1 MPSRE
6 SSQGVRGRRTPAW
19 PSGAPSV
26 YLAGGFRSGW
36 QAKLSTLIPSLLYID
51 PSKHGLTDPMR
62 YTEWD
67 LQAIRRSDLVFAYLE
82 ATNPAG
88 YALALE
94 VGYAKGLGKTVILV
108 DEKSARDEQGGRYLQ
123 MVRAAAD
130 ATFDSFDEGVAFL
143 ERLATEGRD
152 PDVPSR

>member
-1 MPSRE
+1 MSSSR
-6 SSQGVRGRRTPAW
+6 SSQAVRRSGVGLRRPAN
-19 PSGAPSV
+19 ALTV

-36 QAKLSTLIPSLLYID
+36 QEKIATSAPAFLFKD
-51 PSKHGLTDPMR
+51 PSKHGLTDPIR

-67 LQAIRRSDLVFAYLE
+67 LRAIRESDLVFAYLE

-94 VGYAKGLGKTVILV
+94 VGYAKGLGKSVILV
-108 DEKSARDEQGGRYLQ
+108 DERSSSDEQTRRYLQ

-130 ATFDSFDEGVAFL
+130 ATFDSFEEGVAYL
-143 ERLATEGRD
+143 QQLAIEREGRT
-152 PDVPSR
+152 S

>member
-1 MPSRE
+1 MSSGR
-6 SSQGVRGRRTPAW
+6 SSQTVRGPAATVR
-19 PSGAPSV
+19 PSGGRLTV

-36 QAKLSTLIPSLLYID
+36 QAKISTSAPSFLYKD
-51 PSKHGLTDPMR
+51 PSKHGLTDPIR

-67 LQAIRRSDLVFAYLE
+67 LQAIRQSDLVFAYLE

-94 VGYAKGLGKTVILV
+94 VGYAKGLGKKVILV
-108 DEKSARDEQGGRYLQ
+108 DEKSSADEHAGQYLQ

-130 ATFDSFDEGVAFL
+130 ATFNSFEEGVAYL
-143 ERLATEGRD
+143 QQLAAEQRSG
-152 PDVPSR
+152 PSGQ

>member
-1 MPSRE
+1 MSLGR
-6 SSQGVRGRRTPAW
+6 SDQKVRS
-19 PSGAPSV
+19 SGATLRRSGGPLTV

-36 QAKLSTLIPSLLYID
+36 QARISTSAPGVLYKD
-51 PSKHGLTDPMR
+51 PSKHGLTEPIQ

-67 LQAIRRSDLVFAYLE
+67 LRAIRESDLVFAYLE

-94 VGYAKGLGKTVILV
+94 IGYAKGLGKTVILV
-108 DEKSARDEQGGRYLQ
+108 DEKSGGDEEIGRHLL

-130 ATFDSFDEGVAFL
+130 ATFNSFDEGVAYL
-143 ERLATEGRD
+143 QQLAAHHGER
-152 PDVPSR
+152 